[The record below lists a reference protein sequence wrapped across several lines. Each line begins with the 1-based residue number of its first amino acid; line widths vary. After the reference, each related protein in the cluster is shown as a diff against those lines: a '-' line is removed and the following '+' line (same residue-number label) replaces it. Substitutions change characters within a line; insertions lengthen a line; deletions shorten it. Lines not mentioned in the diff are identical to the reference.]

1 MELQAAIAGLAA
13 LKERC
18 AVSVFTDSQ
27 YLQQGMDRHVTR
39 WRTSTGW
46 RNSRGE
52 PVANRDLWE
61 ELIRVSGK
69 HHVTWHWVRGH
80 SVNAH
85 QNHCDR
91 LAKAAAR
98 SAARAAATVISL
110 GSRPATV
117 SP

>member
-1 MELQAAIAGLAA
+1 MELHAAIAGLAA

-27 YLQQGMDRHVTR
+27 YFQQGMDGHVRR
-39 WRTSTGW
+39 WRTSIGW

-52 PVANRDLWE
+52 PAANRDLRE
-61 ELIRVSGK
+61 ELIRVSNK
-69 HHVTWHWVRGH
+69 QNVIWHWVRGH
-80 SVNAH
+80 SVNVH

-98 SAARAAATVISL
+98 SAVRAA
-110 GSRPATV
+110 
-117 SP
+117 

>member
-1 MELQAAIAGLAA
+1 MELRAAIAGLGA

-18 AVSVFTDSQ
+18 RVSVFTDSQ
-27 YLQQGMDRHVTR
+27 YLQQGMERHVAR

-52 PVANRDLWE
+52 EVANRDLWE
-61 ELIRVSGK
+61 ELIRLSSE

-80 SVNAH
+80 SINVD

-91 LAKAAAR
+91 MAKAAAR
-98 SAARAAATVISL
+98 SAARAA
-110 GSRPATV
+110 
-117 SP
+117 